1 VRADELASAFKNAG
15 LRGVEAAS
23 LSIRIEYV
31 DFSDYWEPIANT
43 QGPVGDY
50 VQQLSSDGVATLAEA
65 VRRAYLAGQPDG
77 PRSMAA
83 TAWAARGLV
92 P

>member
-1 VRADELASAFKNAG
+1 MA
-15 LRGVEAAS
+15 
-23 LSIRIEYV
+23 YT
-31 DFSDYWEPIANT
+31 DFSDYWTPIARA

-50 VQQLSSDGVATLAEA
+50 VKRLSPDQLDALAAA
-65 VRRAYLAGQPDG
+65 VRQAYLAGQPDG

>member
-1 VRADELASAFKNAG
+1 MGRWSRILAEQLIAAYSRPRAP
-15 LRGVEAAS
+15 
-23 LSIRIEYV
+23 IRMEYA
-31 DFSDYWEPIANT
+31 DFRDYWVPIANA

-50 VQQLSSDGVATLAEA
+50 VERLSSDRLETLAAA

-77 PRSMAA
+77 RRSMAA
-83 TAWAARGLV
+83 TAWAARGVV

>member
-1 VRADELASAFKNAG
+1 MA
-15 LRGVEAAS
+15 
-23 LSIRIEYV
+23 YT
-31 DFSDYWEPIANT
+31 DFSDYWTPIARA

-50 VQQLSSDGVATLAEA
+50 VKRLSPDRLGALAAA
-65 VRRAYLAGQPDG
+65 VRQAYLAGQADS

>member
-1 VRADELASAFKNAG
+1 LHNVQQ
-15 LRGVEAAS
+15 AS
-23 LSIRIEYV
+23 LTIRMEYA
-31 DFSDYWEPIANT
+31 DFSDYWEPISNA

-50 VQQLSSDGVATLAEA
+50 VKQLSPDRLKTLAAA
-65 VRRAYLAGQPDG
+65 VRQAYFAGQPDG

-83 TAWAARGLV
+83 TAWAVRGMV

>member
-1 VRADELASAFKNAG
+1 LQS
-15 LRGVEAAS
+15 AS
-23 LSIRIEYV
+23 LTIRMEYA
-31 DFSDYWEPIANT
+31 DFGDYWVPIANA

-50 VQQLSSDGVATLAEA
+50 VKRLSPDRLEALAAA

-83 TAWAARGLV
+83 TACVARGMV